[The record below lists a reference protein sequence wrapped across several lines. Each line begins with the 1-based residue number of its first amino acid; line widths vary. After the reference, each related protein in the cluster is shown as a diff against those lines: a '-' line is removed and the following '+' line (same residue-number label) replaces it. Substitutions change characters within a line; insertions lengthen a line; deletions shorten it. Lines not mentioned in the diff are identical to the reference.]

1 MFGLNKSKLTST
13 NRTSQYI
20 WHIPKKCDT
29 WNLKH
34 PQINMVGWLSFGWRT
49 KSWLTWTNG
58 WLSPFPS
65 IQKKLASGHQVK
77 MKLYSTMGLKGSTNF
92 TIKNHHPKGWMGIFF
107 GTTILPGFSFRI
119 YKYHFFWCCCLW
131 VKRDNTCLKN
141 CNSNFLLVM
150 NMSHILCMFGWFVDT
165 FPLKKNSFSIITP
178 WPFLQPLTPW
188 PILWLC

>member
-20 WHIPKKCDT
+20 WHIPKKYDT

-34 PQINMVGWLSFGWRT
+34 PQIKMVGWLSFEWRT
-49 KSWLTWTNG
+49 KSWLTWTNE

-65 IQKKLASGHQVK
+65 IQKKIGFRAPRKNETVQYHGFERIHQLHHQKSSSKRV
-77 MKLYSTMGLKGSTNF
+77 GWGSFLEPVFFRDFLSEFTNYHLF
-92 TIKNHHPKGWMGIFF
+92 DVVVCGSNV
-107 GTTILPGFSFRI
+107 TTHVWKIQLQLFVGNEHVSYFM
-119 YKYHFFWCCCLW
+119 HVW
-131 VKRDNTCLKN
+131 
-141 CNSNFLLVM
+141 LVCWHL
-150 NMSHILCMFGWFVDT
+150 S
-165 FPLKKNSFSIITP
+165 PEKNSFSIITP